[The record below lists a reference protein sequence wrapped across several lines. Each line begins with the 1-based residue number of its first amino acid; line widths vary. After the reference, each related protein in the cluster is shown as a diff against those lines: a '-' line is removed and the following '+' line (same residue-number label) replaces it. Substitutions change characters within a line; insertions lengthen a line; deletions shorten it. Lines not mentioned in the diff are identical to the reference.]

1 MATYKICIKPPGGI
15 MTRTE
20 LIKLLQDSFVD
31 YPSTPEDAVVAY
43 AFSGNNYSKID
54 HLRMRIVEGK
64 PLVILI

>member
-1 MATYKICIKPPGGI
+1 